1 MLILDIF
8 YKYVNLLYFYLI
20 FHRLCSKNL
29 LHKYLINWG
38 IIMMSGVCQN
48 RSSNR
53 SGIGSVVPPNAAALS
68 FNFGNELLEGFI
80 QHPDRFPLQFRRLRF
95 WERAKLELTQVSNIG
110 LTFSSEHYQK
120 PGSLLEITI
129 PTRKETHR
137 FLGKVVVVKE
147 SVNSYEIGIW
157 LMNAEDAPKLRIIE
171 QICHIELYLNDKKY
185 KDGPFLSKEK
195 LTEEWISRFASSFP
209 VS

>member
-1 MLILDIF
+1 
-8 YKYVNLLYFYLI
+8 
-20 FHRLCSKNL
+20 
-29 LHKYLINWG
+29 
-38 IIMMSGVCQN
+38 MMSGVCQN
-48 RSSNR
+48 RNSNHR
-53 SGIGSVVPPNAAALS
+53 GIGSIVPPNAANLS
-68 FNFGNELLEGFI
+68 FEFANELLEGFI
-80 QHPDRFPLQFRRLRF
+80 QHPERFPLQFRRLRF
-95 WERAKLELTQVSNIG
+95 WERTKQELTQTSNIG

-129 PTRKETHR
+129 PTRKETHQ

-147 SVNSYEIGIW
+147 SENGYEIGVW